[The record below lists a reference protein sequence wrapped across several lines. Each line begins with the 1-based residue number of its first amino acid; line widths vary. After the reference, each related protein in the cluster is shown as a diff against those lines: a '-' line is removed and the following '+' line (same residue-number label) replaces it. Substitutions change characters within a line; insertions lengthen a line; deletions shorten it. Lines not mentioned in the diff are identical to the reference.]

1 MIPALHVISSH
12 KASHT
17 VLVRK
22 QHSMGGF
29 LLAERQSQGQIL
41 HLADLPLQLL

>member
-17 VLVRK
+17 VFVRK
-22 QHSMGGF
+22 QHSMGGSF
-29 LLAERQSQGQIL
+29 LTERQNQVEISEFF
-41 HLADLPLQLL
+41 DLPLQPL